1 MTDLFDLGENIC
13 SAKVREDDYNTRMYK
28 EAVKDLESS
37 KGKIEITWKQGEVVV
52 GWTDSEETFT
62 LNTFYFISTRP
73 KFSSKGGRHTG
84 DYSWTWSLF
93 NLLDAPES
101 INRVCFQKDRNEL
114 LSRYFGYSPKSVA
127 RQLQACMLKAFIPE
141 DLKGVAQKYC
151 RKSNSRRNWDD
162 LKVDVLYKRQDLV
175 RQCLRDDMENVI
187 PLILGSGVES
197 VTELKGKVGKGCWKR
212 LVKNSCTRNKHLAE
226 NVKENFEPFVV
237 NNLNSLPSSLLRSLL
252 SRKDSW
258 EGGINYSKYTVD
270 LLKRMRILTKREHH
284 REINNIVSDTVR
296 MVNDLGR
303 KLPKNC
309 REWNFPKWE
318 EVHDKCV
325 KDIRKKQYS
334 DKPLDWLRKL
344 PKEFK
349 DDKFTATL
357 LDNKLA
363 IILEGDKM
371 HHCVGGYA
379 TSVEQANYLVI
390 HISGEEDSTL
400 GLYVDY
406 ENRGLSFSQHYTY
419 CNQKVSEDSKEFGK
433 KVMKFYQ
440 EKIKNI

>member
-1 MTDLFDLGENIC
+1 MAYLF
-13 SAKVREDDYNTRMYK
+13 EDISCAASGDTEDYNAKKYK
-28 EAVKDLESS
+28 EALKDLEVS

-52 GWTDSEETFT
+52 GWSDSEESFSLKTF
-62 LNTFYFISTRP
+62 NFISTRP
-73 KFSSKGGRHTG
+73 KFSAKRGKHSG

-93 NLLDAPES
+93 KLLDAPES
-101 INRVCFQKDRNEL
+101 ISYVSFQKDRNEL

-162 LKVDVLYKRQDLV
+162 LKVDVLYKRQNLI

-197 VTELKGKVGKGCWKR
+197 VTDLKGKVGKGCWKR

-226 NVKENFEPFVV
+226 NVKGNFEPFVV

-284 REINNIVSDTVR
+284 RKINNIVSDTVR

-309 REWNFPKWE
+309 REWDFPKWE

-363 IILEGDKM
+363 IVLEGDKM

-379 TSVEQANYLVI
+379 TSVEHANYMVI
-390 HISGEEDSTL
+390 HISGEEESTL

-406 ENRGLSFSQHYTY
+406 GNKELSFSQHYTY